1 MKKLLAVL
9 FTVAALAGLTDMV
22 GCKSEEPAAPAA
34 RKVEKPKT
42 EKTTPA
48 DKAPTTKP
56 ATEKAAKPADT
67 K

>member
-34 RKVEKPKT
+34 KKVEKPKA
-42 EKTTPA
+42 EKAPA
-48 DKAPTTKP
+48 AAPTTKP
-56 ATEKAAKPADT
+56 AAEKPAAK
-67 K
+67 